1 MCMYDVL
8 YLYNQKLITHEAVFR
23 WDQTIMEGILD
34 MCRLLMELIAER
46 LHQKPIPVY
55 LLNVLSMV
63 FNADANYHTKMKNKR
78 CDNSKWNRVLGENNV
93 FALMPHFQT
102 HKDPKGWLVEIM
114 NIVSVVIHV
123 YSKYMYMIIYALFQ
137 FAQHGGVLAVKEAI
151 LNTED
156 ITLQVQVIK

>member
-1 MCMYDVL
+1 
-8 YLYNQKLITHEAVFR
+8 
-23 WDQTIMEGILD
+23 
-34 MCRLLMELIAER
+34 MELIAER

-55 LLNVLSMV
+55 LLNLLSMV

-114 NIVSVVIHV
+114 NIVSV
-123 YSKYMYMIIYALFQ
+123 SIYKLSTIVQNPRRSCLSTAS
-137 FAQHGGVLAVKEAI
+137 I
-151 LNTED
+151 L
-156 ITLQVQVIK
+156 

>member
-1 MCMYDVL
+1 
-8 YLYNQKLITHEAVFR
+8 
-23 WDQTIMEGILD
+23 MEGILD
-34 MCRLLMELIAER
+34 MSRLLMELIAER

-114 NIVSVVIHV
+114 NIVSV
-123 YSKYMYMIIYALFQ
+123 LF
-137 FAQHGGVLAVKEAI
+137 FFKGPTH
-151 LNTED
+151 
-156 ITLQVQVIK
+156 

>member
-1 MCMYDVL
+1 
-8 YLYNQKLITHEAVFR
+8 
-23 WDQTIMEGILD
+23 MEGILD
-34 MCRLLMELIAER
+34 MSRLLMELIGER

-55 LLNVLSMV
+55 LLNMLSMV

-114 NIVSVVIHV
+114 NIVSVVFIFV
-123 YSKYMYMIIYALFQ
+123 AGTRTFYIKDALCSVCTAWWSSGNKRGHFE
-137 FAQHGGVLAVKEAI
+137 H
-151 LNTED
+151 
-156 ITLQVQVIK
+156 

>member
-1 MCMYDVL
+1 
-8 YLYNQKLITHEAVFR
+8 
-23 WDQTIMEGILD
+23 MEGILD

-114 NIVSVVIHV
+114 NIVSVFIHL
-123 YSKYMYMIIYALFQ
+123 YSSKSIRYMTIYALCSVCTAWWSFGSKRGH
-137 FAQHGGVLAVKEAI
+137 FEH
-151 LNTED
+151 
-156 ITLQVQVIK
+156 